1 MQSHGSKGTDGTESE
16 EERRVKSEVT
26 KRSKLCIQVTP
37 RSLAADIPLCAKSNT
52 SEGVE
57 SYVCDA
63 RRTV

>member
-1 MQSHGSKGTDGTESE
+1 MGVGEQMVGVEKRDGG
-16 EERRVKSEVT
+16 VKSQVT

-52 SEGVE
+52 RGGVE

-63 RRTV
+63 RRSV

>member
-1 MQSHGSKGTDGTESE
+1 MGAREQMVRKARKDG
-16 EERRVKSEVT
+16 RLKSQVT

-52 SEGVE
+52 RGVE

-63 RRTV
+63 RRSV